1 MSSRLPAVRRPQ
13 GLATPAEPTLT
24 ERTEHELT
32 HLLFFEA
39 GARFTSGKTV
49 EDQATCDQPE
59 EAQITRLVTAAD
71 VLEGIGLSCM
81 VPCKAK

>member
-39 GARFTSGKTV
+39 GARFTSGKTF
-49 EDQATCDQPE
+49 EDQATSDQPE
-59 EAQITRLVTAAD
+59 EAQIALVTAAD

-81 VPCKAK
+81 VPCKGK